1 MIYPNPTDQILNICF
16 STIVKKQNI
25 KIQLISTIGE
35 IVFLENLQNYSGDYF
50 KKINLEI
57 YSKGIYFLVITTN
70 GRIINKKLILQ

>member
-35 IVFLENLQNYSGDYF
+35 IVFLENLQNY
-50 KKINLEI
+50 
-57 YSKGIYFLVITTN
+57 
-70 GRIINKKLILQ
+70 